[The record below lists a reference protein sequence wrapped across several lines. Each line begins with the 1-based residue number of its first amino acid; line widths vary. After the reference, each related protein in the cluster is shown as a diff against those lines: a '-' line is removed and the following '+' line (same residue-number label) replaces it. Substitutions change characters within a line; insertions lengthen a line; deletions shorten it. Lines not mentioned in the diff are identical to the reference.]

1 MATPKNT
8 LAMDFAVLMLTMCQD
23 DFLPNVDDCNPDMS
37 DIPDCNSPTWQRAFS
52 ERHLRL
58 QKQSIESHPLGQYF
72 IERNYTW
79 TDIRNFVM
87 DLKSQQL
94 ADALQILMVSP

>member
-1 MATPKNT
+1 MAKQKNT
-8 LAMDFAVLMLTMCQD
+8 LAMDFAILMLSMCQD

-37 DIPDCNSPTWQRAFS
+37 DIPDHNSATWQRVFL
-52 ERHLRL
+52 ERRLSL

-72 IERNYTW
+72 IERNYVW

-87 DLKSQQL
+87 DLKSKQL
-94 ADALQILMVSP
+94 ADTLQILMVSP